1 MIRRFVKDPV
11 LAYKPSKGPETNPQ
25 ILPILNRGL
34 NYLSEYQVS
43 GEPKP
48 GTKPEPPTP
57 ATAPET

>member
-48 GTKPEPPTP
+48 GQKAE
-57 ATAPET
+57 ATES